1 MSSPEDLD
9 PPDPSD
15 PIDRRLRE
23 ILDAEPGAADRI
35 ARRALDAPPRR
46 FWLWRPS
53 AVLPLAAA
61 ALLLVLLLLPRPS
74 ATPNPAAG
82 AALSITNVGGV
93 IAVRDAS
100 GNATIVHVGEPAE
113 APSGG
118 QIFIAMGEEEK

>member
-1 MSSPEDLD
+1 MSSPDDLD
-9 PPDPSD
+9 PID

-23 ILDAEPGAADRI
+23 ILDAEPGIADRI
-35 ARRALDAPPRR
+35 ARRALAAPRR
-46 FWLWRPS
+46 KPWLGRPS

-61 ALLLVLLLLPRPS
+61 ALLLALLLLPRPS
-74 ATPNPAAG
+74 AKPDPAEG

-93 IAVRDAS
+93 IAVQDAS
-100 GNATIVHVGEPAE
+100 GNATIVHVGEPAA